1 MGSSGRRW
9 NQASSPPGSP
19 TWTCP
24 RPPAVTEALA
34 RRTAGDLGYPAWLLD
49 PSAGPLAEAFAE
61 RMSARHGWDPDPTH
75 VRPFNDLNQALQV
88 LLQIGTRPGDG
99 VALHVPAYPPFLTTL
114 EVMDRRLHPISLEPD
129 GDTWRFEVPDLS
141 GCRVL
146 LLVNPHNPTGR
157 VFTRAEL
164 TALAE
169 CAERHDLL
177 VIADEIHADLVYAPH
192 HHIPFATILPDR
204 TVTLTSATK
213 AFNLGGIRCSVA
225 HLGHA
230 GVRAALEAQPP
241 FVYGSPQRLRRRGHG
256 RGLAARGRLAGRDP
270 GPARPQPPHDRRPAA
285 GDVRLPAAG
294 GDVPGLAGGGAAGHG
309 GGDRARGQ
317 GQAERRRRLRPRRR
331 ALRTAQL
338 RHHRGHPGRD
348 PHPADRP
355 LRPAGPPRAAQP
367 IITADHHHRPP
378 GPTIRGDYQAGS
390 GGSSGGVAGGC
401 SSSAASASSIALSS
415 CGSRPATRS
424 CGVIT
429 TSTSGSTP

>member
-1 MGSSGRRW
+1 MD
-9 NQASSPPGSP
+9 PGVIPAWVADMDLP
-19 TWTCP
+19 TA
-24 RPPAVTEALA
+24 PAVTEALA

-88 LLQIGTRPGDG
+88 LLQIWTRPGDG

-114 EVMDRRLHPISLEPD
+114 EVMDRPLHPIRLEPD
-129 GDTWRFEVPDLS
+129 GGTWRFEVPDLS

-192 HHIPFATILPDR
+192 RHIPFATILPDR

-241 FVYGSPQRLRRRGHG
+241 FVYGSPSVFGVEATVAAWRHGDAWLAETLALLDRNRRTI
-256 RGLAARGRLAGRDP
+256 AARLPETFGYRLPEATYLAWLEAGRP
-270 GPARPQPPHDRRPAA
+270 GMAEMIEREAR
-285 GDVRLPAAG
+285 VRLNDGAG
-294 GDVPGLAGGGAAGHG
+294 FGPGGEHYVRLNFATTEAILA
-309 GGDRARGQ
+309 
-317 GQAERRRRLRPRRR
+317 EILTRLTV
-331 ALRTAQL
+331 L
-338 RHHRGHPGRD
+338 
-348 PHPADRP
+348 
-355 LRPAGPPRAAQP
+355 
-367 IITADHHHRPP
+367 
-378 GPTIRGDYQAGS
+378 
-390 GGSSGGVAGGC
+390 
-401 SSSAASASSIALSS
+401 
-415 CGSRPATRS
+415 
-424 CGVIT
+424 
-429 TSTSGSTP
+429 